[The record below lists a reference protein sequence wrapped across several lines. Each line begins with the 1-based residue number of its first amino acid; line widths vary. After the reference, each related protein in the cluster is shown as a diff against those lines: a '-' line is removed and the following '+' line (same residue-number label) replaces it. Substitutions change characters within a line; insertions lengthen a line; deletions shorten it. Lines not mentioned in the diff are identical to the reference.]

1 MKLAAKI
8 LFAIFIIIG
17 AGFYYLTYGMLENV
31 RTRYLEGVEESLVD
45 QARILSVFIASDIKK
60 EGFSPENL
68 HSLFDVTYN
77 LNFSSKIYQ
86 LEKNSVDLRVYITD
100 KNGLIIFDSTRE
112 ASIGEDYS
120 NWRDVYLT
128 LQGKYGARSS
138 RANENNQ
145 SSSVLY
151 VAAPLLI
158 DGKISGVLTVAKP
171 TKNINS
177 FLNLARSKLKMRSLI
192 SLCFIILFSIMV
204 TLYLT
209 RPVKLLTKYA
219 NDIKNGKKATL
230 PELDKSEIG
239 DMGRAF
245 EDMRLALENRQY
257 VEQYVQTL
265 THEIKSP
272 LSAIKG
278 AAELLEE
285 EMPMEQR
292 GRFLDN
298 IRNESERIK
307 KLVDRML
314 ELSAIENIKSL
325 NEVEAILFSELAE
338 EVFQSMKPVLESK
351 KISLQTKLN
360 KKIVIKADSFL
371 IKRAVSNLLQ
381 NSVDFGSEG
390 DTISII
396 AKMDENRLFFEIR
409 DQGPVIPDYASTK
422 IFDKFF
428 SLQRPDSGKKSTG
441 LGLNFVKEIANLHSG
456 TIALGNLPGKGIRAT
471 FSIPAAEFN
480 A

>member
-31 RTRYLEGVEESLVD
+31 RTRYLEGVEETLVD
-45 QARILSVFIASDIKK
+45 QARILSVFVATDIKN
-60 EGFSPENL
+60 EELSPENL
-68 HSLFDVTYN
+68 HSIFDSSYN
-77 LNFSSKIYQ
+77 LNFTSKIYQ

-100 KNGLIIFDSTRE
+100 KKGLIIFDSTRE
-112 ASIGEDYS
+112 ARIGEDYS

-138 RANENNQ
+138 RENENYE

-151 VAAPLLI
+151 VAAPILI
-158 DGKISGVLTVAKP
+158 DGTIEGVLTVAKP
-171 TKNINS
+171 TTNINS
-177 FLNLARSKLKMRSLI
+177 FLSLARSKLKMRSLI
-192 SLCFIILFSIMV
+192 SLCFIILFSIMIII
-204 TLYLT
+204 YLT
-209 RPVKLLTKYA
+209 RPVKLLTNYA

-230 PELDKSEIG
+230 PKLDKSEIG

-245 EDMRLALENRQY
+245 ENMRQTLENRQY

-285 EMPMEQR
+285 EMPMERR
-292 GRFLDN
+292 GKFLDN

-314 ELSAIENIKSL
+314 ELSSIENLKGL
-325 NEVEAILFSELAE
+325 NEVKDILFSELAE
-338 EVFQSMKPVLESK
+338 EVFQSMKPVLEGK
-351 KISLQTKLN
+351 KISLITELN
-360 KKIVIKADSFL
+360 KKILIKADSFL
-371 IKRAVSNLLQ
+371 IKRAISNLLQ
-381 NSVDFGSEG
+381 NTVDFGSEG

-396 AKMDENRLFFEIR
+396 AKMNENLLFFEVR
-409 DQGPVIPDYASTK
+409 DQGPGIPDYASTK

-456 TIALGNLPGKGIRAT
+456 TITLENLPGKGICAT
-471 FSIPAAEFN
+471 FSMPATKLED
-480 A
+480 

>member
-8 LFAIFIIIG
+8 LFTIFIIIG

-31 RTRYLEGVEESLVD
+31 RTRYLEGVEETLVD
-45 QARILSVFIASDIKK
+45 QARILSVFVAVDIKK
-60 EGFSPENL
+60 DGLSPDNL
-68 HSLFDVTYN
+68 HNIFDSTYN
-77 LNFSSKIYQ
+77 LHFTSKIYQ

-100 KNGLIIFDSTRE
+100 KNGLIVFDSKRE
-112 ASIGEDYS
+112 ANIGEDYS
-120 NWRDVYLT
+120 DWRDVYLT

-138 RANENNQ
+138 REIENKQ

-151 VAAPLLI
+151 VAAPILI
-158 DGKISGVLTVAKP
+158 DGKIKGVLTVAKP
-171 TKNINS
+171 TTNINS
-177 FLNLARSKLKMRSLI
+177 FLSLARSKLKMRSLI
-192 SLCFIILFSIMV
+192 SLCFIIIFSIMV
-204 TLYLT
+204 IIYLT

-219 NDIKNGKKATL
+219 NDIKNGNEATL

-314 ELSAIENIKSL
+314 ELSSIENLKSL
-325 NEVEAILFSELAE
+325 NEVKTVLFSELVE
-338 EVFQSMKPVLESK
+338 DVFQSMQPVLEGK
-351 KISLQTKLN
+351 KISLKTELN
-360 KKIVIKADSFL
+360 KKIIIKADSFL
-371 IKRAVSNLLQ
+371 IKRAVSNLFQ
-381 NSVDFGSEG
+381 NSVDFGSDG
-390 DTISII
+390 DTISVI
-396 AKMDENRLFFEIR
+396 AKMNENFLFFEIR
-409 DQGPVIPDYASTK
+409 DQGPGIPDYASTK
-422 IFDKFF
+422 IFNKFF

-441 LGLNFVKEIANLHSG
+441 LGLNFVKEIANLHGG
-456 TIALGNLPGKGIRAT
+456 TITLENLPEKGIRAT
-471 FSIPAAEFN
+471 FSMPATELIA
-480 A
+480 